1 MKGKRLMIF
10 VTIAVLVVG
19 SATQPR
25 LAATQDTDTAVTMWF
40 AVFNNPDACMAGGP
54 GVCGTPDLQN
64 AAAQPALVY
73 GSGQRVRGEG
83 PVSFAASLTKGSTLG
98 AQLGS
103 GLLDP
108 AKAEIHVVLRSHGP
122 VLPDVA
128 QLGSQISIFNGG
140 CPPNACG
147 NLQVAVH
154 RPSEADAS
162 GRSTSSV
169 RLFGTPTVVPDA
181 SSTLWRRENGVI
193 AVLHTELP

>member
-1 MKGKRLMIF
+1 MRKSLMVF
-10 VTIAVLVVG
+10 VTLAVLMV
-19 SATQPR
+19 SFAPQPR
-25 LAATQDTDTAVTMWF
+25 LAATQETDTAVTMWF
-40 AVFNNPDACMAGGP
+40 AVFNNPDACIAGGP

-128 QLGSQISIFNGG
+128 QLDEQISAFNGG

-154 RPSEADAS
+154 RPNEADAS

-169 RLFGTPTVVPDA
+169 RLFGTSTTVPGA

-193 AVLHTELP
+193 AVIHTELQ